1 MENEYTVGRLARFF
15 GVSADTLRLYDRMGI
30 VSPRKDPHTHYRYY
44 SREDLTT
51 LAYVMC
57 LRGMGLPLEKIRS
70 LLYDSGLVELREVMR
85 QQEKTLVKKIEQ
97 LQHLRGQVH
106 DYYRT
111 FDNALCSRDAV
122 VLRENEA
129 MLYKPVES
137 SLLAT
142 MEDFRR
148 LTQNSVA
155 KFTLVYGRELFDA
168 ASEQEFEQVR
178 RRPGYAV
185 TLKDDE
191 GLRGAPGFPAGEFRV
206 LAPRKCVFSMLHTG
220 LEESGPKLLEVR
232 DFIRQSGLR
241 PAGDIWLRMTSVH
254 VGRGGAGD
262 HFEVWVPVEE

>member
-1 MENEYTVGRLARFF
+1 M
-15 GVSADTLRLYDRMGI
+15 
-30 VSPRKDPHTHYRYY
+30 
-44 SREDLTT
+44 
-51 LAYVMC
+51 
-57 LRGMGLPLEKIRS
+57 
-70 LLYDSGLVELREVMR
+70 
-85 QQEKTLVKKIEQ
+85 
-97 LQHLRGQVH
+97 H

-111 FDNALCSRDAV
+111 FDNALRSRDAV

-191 GLRGAPGFPAGEFRV
+191 GLRGTPGSPQGNPCVGTSQMRVFHAAYRAGGKRPK
-206 LAPRKCVFSMLHTG
+206 A
-220 LEESGPKLLEVR
+220 SGGARFYTAE
-232 DFIRQSGLR
+232 R
-241 PAGDIWLRMTSVH
+241 PAPCW
-254 VGRGGAGD
+254 
-262 HFEVWVPVEE
+262 

>member
-1 MENEYTVGRLARFF
+1 MENEYTVGRLASFF

-30 VSPRKDPHTHYRYY
+30 VSPRKNPHTHYRYY

-85 QQEKTLVKKIEQ
+85 QQEKALVKRIEQ

-111 FDNALCSRDAV
+111 FDNALRSRDAV

-129 MLYKPVES
+129 MLYKPVEN

-148 LTQNSVA
+148 LTQNNVP
-155 KFTLVYGRELFDA
+155 KFTLVYGKELFDA
-168 ASEQEFEQVR
+168 AGEQEFEQMR

-191 GLRGAPGFPAGEFRV
+191 GLREPRGSPQRNFVCWHRANVCFPCCISAW
-206 LAPRKCVFSMLHTG
+206 RKAA
-220 LEESGPKLLEVR
+220 
-232 DFIRQSGLR
+232 QSFWRCAILY
-241 PAGDIWLRMTSVH
+241 
-254 VGRGGAGD
+254 GRTACAL
-262 HFEVWVPVEE
+262 PVTYGCA

>member
-1 MENEYTVGRLARFF
+1 MENGYTVGRLASFF
-15 GVSADTLRLYDRMGI
+15 GVSADTLRLYDSMGI
-30 VSPRKDPHTHYRYY
+30 VSPRRDPHTHYRYY
-44 SREDLTT
+44 SREELTT

-85 QQEKTLVKKIEQ
+85 QQEKALVKKIEQ

-111 FDNALCSRDAV
+111 FDNALRSRDAV

-191 GLRGAPGFPAGEFRV
+191 GLRGTPCVGTSQMRVFHAAYRAGGKRPK
-206 LAPRKCVFSMLHTG
+206 A
-220 LEESGPKLLEVR
+220 SGGARFYTAE
-232 DFIRQSGLR
+232 R
-241 PAGDIWLRMTSVH
+241 PAPCW
-254 VGRGGAGD
+254 
-262 HFEVWVPVEE
+262 

>member
-1 MENEYTVGRLARFF
+1 VENEYTVGRLASFF

-30 VSPRKDPHTHYRYY
+30 VSPRKNPHTHYRYY

-85 QQEKTLVKKIEQ
+85 QQEKALVKRIEQ

-111 FDNALCSRDAV
+111 FDNALRSRDAV

-148 LTQNSVA
+148 LTQNNVP
-155 KFTLVYGRELFDA
+155 KFTLVYGKELFDA
-168 ASEQEFEQVR
+168 AGEQEFEQMR
-178 RRPGYAV
+178 RRPG
-185 TLKDDE
+185 
-191 GLRGAPGFPAGEFRV
+191 
-206 LAPRKCVFSMLHTG
+206 
-220 LEESGPKLLEVR
+220 
-232 DFIRQSGLR
+232 
-241 PAGDIWLRMTSVH
+241 
-254 VGRGGAGD
+254 
-262 HFEVWVPVEE
+262 